1 MVEVWSGA
9 DRYAATQQGEQ
20 GGVSVG
26 GATGQL
32 GKQGE
37 TRRRVEA
44 GKQNTGHQG
53 CQGQAAQGH
62 QESVLAGHCCL
73 R

>member
-32 GKQGE
+32 GQQGE
-37 TRRRVEA
+37 TRRWVEA
-44 GKQNTGHQG
+44 SK
-53 CQGQAAQGH
+53 
-62 QESVLAGHCCL
+62 
-73 R
+73 

>member
-32 GKQGE
+32 GQQGE

-44 GKQNTGHQG
+44 GK
-53 CQGQAAQGH
+53 
-62 QESVLAGHCCL
+62 
-73 R
+73 